1 MTPSDEH
8 FARILLE
15 TRSIAMVGA
24 SVKPHRPSHRVGNY
38 LASVGYRVLAVNP
51 GHAGEKLFGE
61 TVRASLADIDI
72 QIDLVSVFCRSD
84 RVPGVVEAAL
94 GALPDLK
101 VIWMQEGVADADA
114 RKRAEEQGIEV
125 IENTCI
131 ATMHRRLLGPRAA
144 S

>member
-24 SVKPHRPSHRVGNY
+24 SVKPHRPSHGVGNY

-72 QIDLVSVFCRSD
+72 QIDFVSVFCRSD

-94 GALPDLK
+94 GALPDQLL
-101 VIWMQEGVADADA
+101 MQGAQEA
-114 RKRAEEQGIEV
+114 RWIPRCRRSVWTRATAIL
-125 IENTCI
+125 
-131 ATMHRRLLGPRAA
+131 R
-144 S
+144 